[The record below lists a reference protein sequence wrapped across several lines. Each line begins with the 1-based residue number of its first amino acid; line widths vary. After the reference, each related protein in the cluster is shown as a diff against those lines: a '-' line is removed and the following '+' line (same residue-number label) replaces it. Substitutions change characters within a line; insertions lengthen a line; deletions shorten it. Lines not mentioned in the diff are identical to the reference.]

1 MTIRRGV
8 PLVLLPLL
16 LAGCGDPTVEP
27 QDAAV
32 VTARQQSQRVVDDQL
47 AALVDGRSVLAT
59 GRQDGCEKGQN
70 NWKVRT
76 NHAYECTITEV
87 AVVEAAQV
95 RPALVA
101 DHERAVALG
110 CVAGPRDGLLLAVD
124 YWDQFEGRDQNGHP
138 YGARDLPLGRYECA
152 DTATTVILR
161 PADPAE
167 GDQLRN
173 TLDAEIL
180 SSGSADVTVSREP
193 ADLAAVT
200 ASKSPMVMIIN
211 VRRTYYMV
219 DW

>member
-1 MTIRRGV
+1 
-8 PLVLLPLL
+8 
-16 LAGCGDPTVEP
+16 
-27 QDAAV
+27 
-32 VTARQQSQRVVDDQL
+32 VVDDQL
-47 AALVDGRSVLAT
+47 AALVNGRSVLAT

-76 NHAYECTITEV
+76 NFAYECTITEV
-87 AVVEAAQV
+87 SVVEAAQV

-101 DHERAVALG
+101 DHERTVALG
-110 CVAGPRDGLLLAVD
+110 CDA
-124 YWDQFEGRDQNGHP
+124 

-180 SSGSADVTVSREP
+180 SLGADDVTVSRAP

-200 ASKSPMVMIIN
+200 ASNSPMVMIIN
-211 VRRTYYMV
+211 VRRTYHTE